1 MTVMTS
7 RREQRQFAFQVLYS
21 LHFEEKPSRDFIR
34 KTFLNFQEETDDGDT
49 LADQTFAWDL
59 VQGVFD
65 TNTELDA
72 TIARFS
78 RNWKLNRI
86 AKIELTLLRLG
97 VFEMLHG
104 KDVPVRVAINEAI
117 ELAKEFGDDN
127 SPNFVNGILDAVARD
142 RSKNGCKAPEKK

>member
-7 RREQRQFAFQVLYS
+7 RREQRQFAFQVLYA
-21 LHFEEKPSRDFIR
+21 LHFEKKPSRDFIR
-34 KTFLNFQEETDDGDT
+34 KTFLNFQEEPIKEGTSDD
-49 LADQTFAWDL
+49 QNFAWNL

-65 TNTELDA
+65 TNAELDA

-78 RNWKLNRI
+78 KNWKLNRI

-97 VFEMLHG
+97 VFEMMHAPEI
-104 KDVPVRVAINEAI
+104 PVRVAINEAI

-127 SPNFVNGILDAVARD
+127 SPNFVNGILDAVAKD
-142 RSKNGCKAPEKK
+142 ISKNGCKGRAQG